1 MTGPKARLAR
11 GVRAAEAAIIAA
23 YWDACDD
30 AERAID
36 PAELTAVPWALECL
50 AEALEIALAVEA
62 HHAPWEAAR
71 SILMRPIPSHA
82 LISTDL
88 QSAA

>member
-11 GVRAAEAAIIAA
+11 GVRAAEAAMIAA

-30 AERAID
+30 AERAVD
-36 PAELTAVPWALECL
+36 PAELTAVPWAQACL
-50 AEALEIALAVEA
+50 AEALEIARAIEA
-62 HHAPWEAAR
+62 HAEPWDVAR
-71 SILMRPIPSHA
+71 SVLMKPIPSQA
-82 LISTDL
+82 RAFTDL